1 MNLFLI
7 ITLSNKQ
14 KKKHEYNFSFRKN
27 KFSADLQHIKYMK
40 SMKATKHAQTRV
52 QLCDRRYSDIDLMN
66 NFISQKLQ
74 VRNSM
79 VIISLKK
86 CVLCWIFIILKTIC
100 RWHSKKCHGTFSGF
114 VKTHL
119 IRVFVKGH
127 GFHVSYRS
135 PEQNGE
141 IFFSSS

>member
-14 KKKHEYNFSFRKN
+14 KKHEYNFSFRKN
-27 KFSADLQHIKYMK
+27 KFSADLQPIKYMK

-66 NFISQKLQ
+66 NFISEKLQ
-74 VRNSM
+74 VRNLM

-86 CVLCWIFIILKTIC
+86 MCFVLNFYYFKDNL
-100 RWHSKKCHGTFSGF
+100 
-114 VKTHL
+114 
-119 IRVFVKGH
+119 
-127 GFHVSYRS
+127 
-135 PEQNGE
+135 
-141 IFFSSS
+141 